1 MSIFS
6 DAYVYTQP
14 VTAAEVMATKDI
26 RLVYTSNNNG
36 GKIKFLG
43 ILLKLLQLA
52 KDELKLCETIQD
64 KMCWI
69 DDIGFL
75 ERLQFKIERDLAAYK
90 YRNDYF
96 MREVDVSQKELDEAQ
111 SLRNYIMRNTK
122 GKWLKKEETFRK
134 RYNESKSERMSLV
147 SSYYS
152 SNGNLSATLRA
163 LDYLPSSERIP
174 TSETVAYLPMRYSFT
189 IMEIFKDNTLIP
201 PKRHY
206 KAIADQKYVSYI
218 IKNAKKPSK
227 YKVGDF
233 VMTTIM
239 CEPAELVFRNCLVV
253 GVNLKKVPLPLPDG
267 RWLTV
272 LPVGMAKTYDVIE
285 QHVEKR

>member
-1 MSIFS
+1 MSIFT

-111 SLRNYIMRNTK
+111 SLETILCATQRQVA
-122 GKWLKKEETFRK
+122 KKKETFRK
-134 RYNESKSERMSLV
+134 RYNESKSSEWRLSLLLFKWKPL
-147 SSYYS
+147 SY
-152 SNGNLSATLRA
+152 
-163 LDYLPSSERIP
+163 P
-174 TSETVAYLPMRYSFT
+174 
-189 IMEIFKDNTLIP
+189 
-201 PKRHY
+201 
-206 KAIADQKYVSYI
+206 
-218 IKNAKKPSK
+218 
-227 YKVGDF
+227 
-233 VMTTIM
+233 
-239 CEPAELVFRNCLVV
+239 
-253 GVNLKKVPLPLPDG
+253 
-267 RWLTV
+267 
-272 LPVGMAKTYDVIE
+272 
-285 QHVEKR
+285 